1 MLIMKQGIIKFPFHW
16 VYRHKIIQLSSLN
29 IIIDNIDLLNNILSN
44 KQWIEIMV
52 TKIFIQQG
60 LKVLKNMLC
69 KRNKK

>member
-16 VYRHKIIQLSSLN
+16 VYRHKIPSLN
-29 IIIDNIDLLNNILSN
+29 IIVDNIDLLNNVLSN

-52 TKIFIQQG
+52 KKIFIQQG